1 MDRIDTLL
9 QFLDDDPADAFTRF
23 ALAQEY
29 VKRGDLGDGLRY
41 YEALAQDQPSYVGT
55 YYHLAKL
62 YARLDRPDDAAE
74 TIATGVEQATATG
87 DAHARGELQALLIEL
102 DLDDDAW

>member
-1 MDRIDTLL
+1 MDRIATLL
-9 QFLDDDPADAFTRF
+9 TFLEDDPDDSFTRF

-29 VKRGDLGDGLRY
+29 AKRGDDAAGLAY
-41 YEALAQDQPSYVGT
+41 YEGLVRDQPGYVGT

-62 YARLDRPDDAAE
+62 YARLGHPEDATV
-74 TIATGVEQATATG
+74 TIADGIARCTEAG
-87 DAHARGELQALLIEL
+87 DAHARGELQTLLLEL

>member
-1 MDRIDTLL
+1 MDRIETLL
-9 QFLDDDPADAFTRF
+9 QFLRDDPADPFTRF
-23 ALAQEY
+23 ALAQEHA
-29 VKRGDLGDGLRY
+29 KRGDDAEALRY
-41 YEALAQDQPSYVGT
+41 YEALVADRPDYVGT

-62 YARLDRPDDAAE
+62 YARLDRPDDAAG
-74 TIATGVEQATATG
+74 TIARGAEQATAAG